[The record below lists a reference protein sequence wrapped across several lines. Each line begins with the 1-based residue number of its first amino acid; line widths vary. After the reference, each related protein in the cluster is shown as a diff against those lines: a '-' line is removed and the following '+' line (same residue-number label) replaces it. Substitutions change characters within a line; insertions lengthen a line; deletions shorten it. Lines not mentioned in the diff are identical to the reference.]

1 MPLAETGGG
10 WSLRNRLLAL
20 LAVLL
25 AVLMAAGTAIM
36 YLQAEQ
42 ASQRLYDESLRQS
55 GELLLQLAAHEVEE
69 HGPKLG
75 ETLFKLET
83 QPGPFHL
90 RYQIWTDDRRAYR
103 TTGAPDTP
111 WLPLGHAG
119 FGWAQVEGETWRAY
133 ALQSAGGHMQ
143 LQIAESLQ
151 YRESLPKAIFGRMV
165 ASMLL
170 LLALGVPLIG
180 WILSQSFS
188 GVQRVARSVAARNA
202 SDLQPVDA
210 APLPREVA
218 PLIGGLNRMLGKV
231 RAQVENERRFTADAA
246 HELRTPLASIRLNAQ
261 LIQAAPSPEAFHDA
275 AGDLLAGVDRSS
287 RLIEQL
293 LALAR
298 LDSGQERMRQFE
310 DFELAHLLAAQLPEQ
325 ERLAGRRDVEI
336 ELQAAPARVH
346 GDREL
351 LAVLLRNLVDNAIR
365 YGGAGAHVTIASRAC
380 NGQAELSVSDTG
392 PGIAPSE
399 RARIFERFYR
409 IEGTTEYGSGLGL
422 SIVRRIADLHGAQV
436 ELRDGPGGRGTEFVV
451 HFPPP
456 AGVAAA
462 G

>member
-1 MPLAETGGG
+1 MPLAESGGG
-10 WSLRNRLLAL
+10 WSLRGRLLAL
-20 LAVLL
+20 LAVLV
-25 AVLMAAGTAIM
+25 AGLMAVGTGIM
-36 YLQAEQ
+36 YRQAEQ

-55 GELLLQLAAHEVEE
+55 GELLLQLASHEVEE

-90 RYQIWTDDRRAYR
+90 HYQIWTNERRAYR
-103 TTGAPDTP
+103 TAEAPEEP
-111 WLPLGHAG
+111 WLPLGQTG
-119 FGWAQVEGETWRAY
+119 FGWAEVNDETWRAY
-133 ALQSAGGHMQ
+133 GLQTADGAVQ
-143 LQIAESLQ
+143 LQIAESQQ
-151 YRESLPKAIFGRMV
+151 YRQSLPNAIFGRMA
-165 ASMLL
+165 ASALL
-170 LLALGVPLIG
+170 LLALGIPLIA
-180 WILSQSFS
+180 WILNQSFA
-188 GVQRVARSVAARNA
+188 GVQRVARSVAARSA

-231 RAQVENERRFTADAA
+231 RALVENERRFTADAA

-261 LIQAAPSPEAFHDA
+261 LMQGAPSPEAFREA
-275 AGDLLAGVDRSS
+275 GGDLLAGVDRSS

-298 LDSGQERMRQFE
+298 LDGGQERLQRFE
-310 DFELAHLLAAQLPEQ
+310 DFDLAHLLATQLPEQ
-325 ERLAGRRDVEI
+325 ERLAGRRGVHL
-336 ELQAAPARVH
+336 ELQAATARVH

-365 YGGAGAHVTIASRAC
+365 YGGADTRVTITSRMH
-380 NGQAELSVSDTG
+380 GQQPELSVSDTG
-392 PGIAPSE
+392 PGIAPEE

-422 SIVRRIADLHGAQV
+422 SIVRRVADLHGAQV
-436 ELRDGPGGRGTEFVV
+436 ELHDGPDGRGADFVV
-451 HFPPP
+451 RFPAP
-456 AGVAAA
+456 AATAA
-462 G
+462 

>member
-10 WSLRNRLLAL
+10 WSLRGRLLAL
-20 LAVLL
+20 LAVLV
-25 AVLMAAGTAIM
+25 AGLMVVGTAIM
-36 YLQAEQ
+36 YLQAQQ
-42 ASQRLYDESLRQS
+42 ASQQMYDESLRQS

-90 RYQIWTDDRRAYR
+90 HYQIWTDEHRAYR
-103 TTGAPDTP
+103 TAEAPDKP
-111 WLPLGHAG
+111 WLALGQSG
-119 FGWAQVEGETWRAY
+119 FGWAEVNGETWRAY
-133 ALQSAGGHMQ
+133 ALETAGGHVQM
-143 LQIAESLQ
+143 QIAESLQ
-151 YRESLPKAIFGRMV
+151 YRQALPNAILGRMA
-165 ASMLL
+165 ASLVL
-170 LLALGVPLIG
+170 LLALGVPLIA
-180 WILSQSFS
+180 WILRESFS
-188 GVQRVARSVAARNA
+188 GVQRVARSVAARSA

-218 PLIGGLNRMLGKV
+218 PLIGGLNRMLAKV

-261 LIQAAPSPEAFHDA
+261 LMQGAPSPEALREA

-298 LDSGQERMRQFE
+298 LDGGQERLQNFE
-310 DFELAHLLAAQLPEQ
+310 AFDLAQLLAKQLPEQ
-325 ERLAGRRDVEI
+325 ERLAGRRGVQVG
-336 ELQAAPARVH
+336 LQAGTARVR

-365 YGGAGAHVTIASRAC
+365 YGGAGGQVAVTSRMA
-380 NGQAELSVSDTG
+380 GEQAELSVSDTG
-392 PGIAPSE
+392 PGIAPEE

-409 IEGTTEYGSGLGL
+409 IEGTAEYGSGLGL
-422 SIVRRIADLHGAQV
+422 SIVRRVADLHGAQV
-436 ELRDGPGGRGTEFVV
+436 ELREGAGGRGTEFIVR
-451 HFPPP
+451 FPPT
-456 AGVAAA
+456 AA
-462 G
+462 